1 MTTLFIVMFTNKLV
15 FHENIK
21 TTFQVVDSINKLPV
35 EVYAFEIS
43 LNGFSSEI
51 ERFNKFEIN
60 FLETFFF
67 KSFDKKFKIK
77 PKNFLCAT
85 RGIEFYFD
93 PFEGL
98 HTLKV
103 KINFI
108 TKAMKSELIP
118 FLTELKDQI
127 IDLIGGKI
135 FISLR
140 RIDER
145 EILFQKIMPYSS
157 YDDNM
162 TYEDLSA
169 SNAFP
174 EFYTLDLFD
183 YIHQPMRVIYFK

>member
-1 MTTLFIVMFTNKLV
+1 MFTNKFL
-15 FHENIK
+15 FRDNI
-21 TTFQVVDSINKLPV
+21 TTTYQVVDSIKKLPV
-35 EVYAFEIS
+35 EVYSFDIS
-43 LNGFSSEI
+43 LNGLSSEI

-67 KSFDKKFKIK
+67 KSFDKKFRIK

-98 HTLKV
+98 HTLRI
-103 KINFI
+103 KINII
-108 TKAMKSELIP
+108 TKAMNSELLT
-118 FLTELKDQI
+118 FLTDLKDQI
-127 IDLIGGKI
+127 IDIIGGKI

-140 RIDER
+140 RIDEK
-145 EILFQKIMPYSS
+145 EILFQKVMPYSS
-157 YDDNM
+157 FDDNM

-183 YIHQPMRVIYFK
+183 YIHLPIRVIYFK

>member
-103 KINFI
+103 KINLI

-140 RIDER
+140 RIDDK
-145 EILFQKIMPYSS
+145 EILFQKVMPYSS

>member
-1 MTTLFIVMFTNKLV
+1 MTILFIVMFTNKLL
-15 FHENIK
+15 FRDNISS
-21 TTFQVVDSINKLPV
+21 TYQVVDSIKKLPV
-35 EVYAFEIS
+35 EVYSFDIS

-67 KSFDKKFKIK
+67 KSLNKKFKIK

-98 HTLKV
+98 HMLRIR
-103 KINFI
+103 INLI
-108 TKAMKSELIP
+108 TKAMNSELLT
-118 FLTELKDQI
+118 FLTDLKDQI
-127 IDLIGGKI
+127 IDIIGGKI
-135 FISLR
+135 FVSLI
-140 RIDER
+140 RIDEK
-145 EILFQKIMPYSS
+145 EILFQRLMPFSS

-162 TYEDLSA
+162 TFQDLSA

-183 YIHQPMRVIYFK
+183 YIHQPMRVIYFN

>member
-1 MTTLFIVMFTNKLV
+1 MTILFIVMFTNKLL
-15 FHENIK
+15 FRDNISS
-21 TTFQVVDSINKLPV
+21 TYQVVDSIKKLPV
-35 EVYAFEIS
+35 EVYSFDIS

-67 KSFDKKFKIK
+67 KSLNKKFKIK

-98 HTLKV
+98 HTLRIR
-103 KINFI
+103 INLI
-108 TKAMKSELIP
+108 TKAMNSELLT
-118 FLTELKDQI
+118 FLTDLKDQI
-127 IDLIGGKI
+127 IDIIGGKI
-135 FISLR
+135 FVSLI
-140 RIDER
+140 RIDEK
-145 EILFQKIMPYSS
+145 EILFQRLMPFSS

-162 TYEDLSA
+162 TFQDLSA

-174 EFYTLDLFD
+174 EFYSLDLFD
-183 YIHQPMRVIYFK
+183 YIHQPMRVIYFN

>member
-1 MTTLFIVMFTNKLV
+1 MTILFIVMFTNKLL
-15 FHENIK
+15 FRDNISSTYK
-21 TTFQVVDSINKLPV
+21 VVDSIKKLPV
-35 EVYAFEIS
+35 EVYSFDIS

-67 KSFDKKFKIK
+67 KSLNKKFKIK

-98 HTLKV
+98 HTLRIR
-103 KINFI
+103 INLI
-108 TKAMKSELIP
+108 TKSMNSELLT
-118 FLTELKDQI
+118 FLTDLKDQI
-127 IDLIGGKI
+127 IDIIGGKI
-135 FISLR
+135 FVSLI
-140 RIDER
+140 RIDEK
-145 EILFQKIMPYSS
+145 EILFQRLMPFSS

-162 TYEDLSA
+162 TFQDLSA

-183 YIHQPMRVIYFK
+183 YIHQPMRVIYFN

>member
-21 TTFQVVDSINKLPV
+21 TTYQVVDSVNKLPV

-43 LNGFSSEI
+43 LNGLSSKI

-60 FLETFFF
+60 FLESFFF
-67 KSFDKKFKIK
+67 KNFDKKFKMK

-103 KINFI
+103 KINII

-118 FLTELKDQI
+118 FLTDLKDQI
-127 IDLIGGKI
+127 IDIIGGKI

-140 RIDER
+140 RIDEK

-169 SNAFP
+169 SNAFN

-183 YIHQPMRVIYFK
+183 YIHQPMRVIYFN

>member
-1 MTTLFIVMFTNKLV
+1 MTILFIVMFTNKLL
-15 FHENIK
+15 FRDNISS
-21 TTFQVVDSINKLPV
+21 TYQVVDSIKKLPV
-35 EVYAFEIS
+35 EVYSFDIS

-67 KSFDKKFKIK
+67 KSLNKKFKIK

-98 HTLKV
+98 HTLRIR
-103 KINFI
+103 INLI
-108 TKAMKSELIP
+108 TKAMNSELLT
-118 FLTELKDQI
+118 FLTDLKDQI
-127 IDLIGGKI
+127 IDIICGKI
-135 FISLR
+135 FVSLI
-140 RIDER
+140 RIDEK
-145 EILFQKIMPYSS
+145 EILFQRLMPFSS

-162 TYEDLSA
+162 TFQDLSA

-174 EFYTLDLFD
+174 EFYSLDLFD
-183 YIHQPMRVIYFK
+183 YIHQPMRVIYFN

>member
-1 MTTLFIVMFTNKLV
+1 MFTNKLL
-15 FHENIK
+15 FRDNI
-21 TTFQVVDSINKLPV
+21 TTTYKVVDSIKKLPV
-35 EVYAFEIS
+35 EVYSFDIS
-43 LNGFSSEI
+43 LNGLSSEI

-67 KSFDKKFKIK
+67 KSFNKKFKIK
-77 PKNFLCAT
+77 PKNFLCVT

-98 HTLKV
+98 HTLRI
-103 KINFI
+103 KINLI
-108 TKAMKSELIP
+108 TKAMNSELLN
-118 FLTELKDQI
+118 FLTDLKDQI
-127 IDLIGGKI
+127 IDIIGGNI
-135 FISLR
+135 FVSLIR
-140 RIDER
+140 VDEK
-145 EILFQKIMPYSS
+145 EILFQRIMPFSS

-183 YIHQPMRVIYFK
+183 YIHQPMRVIYFN

>member
-35 EVYAFEIS
+35 EVYAFEVS
-43 LNGFSSEI
+43 LNGLSSKI

-103 KINFI
+103 KINLI

-118 FLTELKDQI
+118 FLTDLKDQI

-162 TYEDLSA
+162 TFEDLSA

-183 YIHQPMRVIYFK
+183 YIHQPMRVMYFN

>member
-1 MTTLFIVMFTNKLV
+1 MTILFIVMFTNKLL
-15 FHENIK
+15 FRDNISSTYK
-21 TTFQVVDSINKLPV
+21 VVDSIKKLPV
-35 EVYAFEIS
+35 EVYSFDIS

-67 KSFDKKFKIK
+67 KSLNKKFKIK

-98 HTLKV
+98 HTLRIR
-103 KINFI
+103 INLI
-108 TKAMKSELIP
+108 TKAVNSELLT
-118 FLTELKDQI
+118 FLTDLKDQI
-127 IDLIGGKI
+127 TDIIGGKI
-135 FISLR
+135 FVSLI
-140 RIDER
+140 RIDEK
-145 EILFQKIMPYSS
+145 EILFQRLMPFSS

-162 TYEDLSA
+162 TFQDLSA

-183 YIHQPMRVIYFK
+183 YIHQPMRVIYFN

>member
-1 MTTLFIVMFTNKLV
+1 MAILTGLNSFSVSF
-15 FHENIK
+15 
-21 TTFQVVDSINKLPV
+21 D
-35 EVYAFEIS
+35 IS

-67 KSFDKKFKIK
+67 KSLNKKFKIK

-98 HTLKV
+98 HTLRIR
-103 KINFI
+103 INLI
-108 TKAMKSELIP
+108 TKAMNSELLT
-118 FLTELKDQI
+118 FLTDLKDQI
-127 IDLIGGKI
+127 IDIIGGKI
-135 FISLR
+135 FVSLI
-140 RIDER
+140 RIDEK
-145 EILFQKIMPYSS
+145 EILFQRLMPFSS

-162 TYEDLSA
+162 TFQDLSA

-174 EFYTLDLFD
+174 EFYSLDLFD
-183 YIHQPMRVIYFK
+183 YIHQPMRVIYFN

>member
-1 MTTLFIVMFTNKLV
+1 MTILFIVMFTNKLL
-15 FHENIK
+15 FRDNISS
-21 TTFQVVDSINKLPV
+21 TYQVVDSIKKLPV
-35 EVYAFEIS
+35 EVYSFDIS

-67 KSFDKKFKIK
+67 KSLNKKFKIK

-98 HTLKV
+98 HTLRIR
-103 KINFI
+103 INLI
-108 TKAMKSELIP
+108 TKAMNSELLT
-118 FLTELKDQI
+118 FLTDLKDQI
-127 IDLIGGKI
+127 IDIIGGNI
-135 FISLR
+135 FVSLIR
-140 RIDER
+140 VDEK
-145 EILFQKIMPYSS
+145 EILFQRIMPFSS

-183 YIHQPMRVIYFK
+183 YIHQPMRVIYFN

>member
-1 MTTLFIVMFTNKLV
+1 MFTNKLL
-15 FHENIK
+15 FRDNISS
-21 TTFQVVDSINKLPV
+21 TYQVVDSIKKLPV
-35 EVYAFEIS
+35 EVYSFDIS

-67 KSFDKKFKIK
+67 KSLNKKFKIK

-98 HTLKV
+98 HMLRIR
-103 KINFI
+103 INLI
-108 TKAMKSELIP
+108 TKAMNSELLT
-118 FLTELKDQI
+118 FLTDLKDQI
-127 IDLIGGKI
+127 IDIIGGKI
-135 FISLR
+135 FVSLI
-140 RIDER
+140 RIDEK
-145 EILFQKIMPYSS
+145 EILFQRLMPFSS

-162 TYEDLSA
+162 TFQDLSA

-183 YIHQPMRVIYFK
+183 YIHQPMRVIYFN

>member
-1 MTTLFIVMFTNKLV
+1 MTILFIVMFTNKLL
-15 FHENIK
+15 FRDNIK
-21 TTFQVVDSINKLPV
+21 TTYKVVDSIKKLPI
-35 EVYAFEIS
+35 EVYSFDIS
-43 LNGFSSEI
+43 LNGLSSEI

-60 FLETFFF
+60 FLESFFF

-103 KINFI
+103 KINII

-118 FLTELKDQI
+118 FLTDLKDQI
-127 IDLIGGKI
+127 IDVIGGKI
-135 FISLR
+135 FISLI
-140 RIDER
+140 RIDEK

>member
-1 MTTLFIVMFTNKLV
+1 MFTNKFL
-15 FHENIK
+15 FRDNI
-21 TTFQVVDSINKLPV
+21 TTTYQVVDSIKKLPV
-35 EVYAFEIS
+35 EVYSFDIS
-43 LNGFSSEI
+43 LNGLSSEI

-67 KSFDKKFKIK
+67 KSFNKKFKTK

-98 HTLKV
+98 HTLRI
-103 KINFI
+103 KINLI
-108 TKAMKSELIP
+108 TKAMNSELLT
-118 FLTELKDQI
+118 FLTDLKDQI
-127 IDLIGGKI
+127 IDIIGGNI
-135 FISLR
+135 FVSLLR
-140 RIDER
+140 VDEK
-145 EILFQKIMPYSS
+145 EILFQRIMPFSS

-183 YIHQPMRVIYFK
+183 YIHQPMRVIYFN

>member
-1 MTTLFIVMFTNKLV
+1 MTILFIVMFTNKLL
-15 FHENIK
+15 FRDNISS
-21 TTFQVVDSINKLPV
+21 TYQVVDSIKKLPV
-35 EVYAFEIS
+35 EVYSFDIS

-67 KSFDKKFKIK
+67 KSLNKKFKIK

-98 HTLKV
+98 HTLRIR
-103 KINFI
+103 INLI
-108 TKAMKSELIP
+108 TKAMNSELLT
-118 FLTELKDQI
+118 FLTDLKDQI
-127 IDLIGGKI
+127 IDIIGGKI
-135 FISLR
+135 FVSLI
-140 RIDER
+140 RIDEK
-145 EILFQKIMPYSS
+145 EILFQRLMPFSS

-162 TYEDLSA
+162 TFQDLSA

-183 YIHQPMRVIYFK
+183 YIHQPMRVIYFN

>member
-1 MTTLFIVMFTNKLV
+1 MTILFIVMFTNKLL
-15 FHENIK
+15 FRDNISS
-21 TTFQVVDSINKLPV
+21 TYQVVDSIKKLPV
-35 EVYAFEIS
+35 EVYSFDIS

-67 KSFDKKFKIK
+67 KSLNKKFKIK
-77 PKNFLCAT
+77 PKNFMCAT

-98 HTLKV
+98 HTLRIR
-103 KINFI
+103 INLI
-108 TKAMKSELIP
+108 TKAMNSELLT
-118 FLTELKDQI
+118 FLTDLKDQI
-127 IDLIGGKI
+127 IDIIGGKI
-135 FISLR
+135 FVSLI
-140 RIDER
+140 RIDEK
-145 EILFQKIMPYSS
+145 EILFQRLMPFSS

-162 TYEDLSA
+162 TFQDLSA

-183 YIHQPMRVIYFK
+183 YIHQPMRVIYFN

>member
-1 MTTLFIVMFTNKLV
+1 MFTNKLV

-67 KSFDKKFKIK
+67 KSFDKKFKTK

-103 KINFI
+103 KINLI

-118 FLTELKDQI
+118 FFTDLKDQI

-162 TYEDLSA
+162 TFEDLSA

-183 YIHQPMRVIYFK
+183 YIHQPMRVIYFN

>member
-1 MTTLFIVMFTNKLV
+1 MTILFIVMFTNKLL
-15 FHENIK
+15 FRDNIK
-21 TTFQVVDSINKLPV
+21 TTYKVVDSIKKLPV
-35 EVYAFEIS
+35 EVYSFDIS
-43 LNGFSSEI
+43 LNGLSSEI

-60 FLETFFF
+60 FLESFFF

-103 KINFI
+103 KINII

-118 FLTELKDQI
+118 FLTDLKDQI
-127 IDLIGGKI
+127 IDVIGGKI
-135 FISLR
+135 FVSLR
-140 RIDER
+140 RIDEK

>member
-43 LNGFSSEI
+43 LNGLSSEI
-51 ERFNKFEIN
+51 QRFNKFEIN

-103 KINFI
+103 KINLI

-118 FLTELKDQI
+118 FLTDLKDQI

-162 TYEDLSA
+162 TFEDLSA

-183 YIHQPMRVIYFK
+183 YIHQPMRVMYFN

>member
-1 MTTLFIVMFTNKLV
+1 MTILFIVMFTNKLL
-15 FHENIK
+15 FRDNI
-21 TTFQVVDSINKLPV
+21 TTTYKVVDSIKKLPV
-35 EVYAFEIS
+35 EVYSFDIS
-43 LNGFSSEI
+43 LNGLSSEI

-60 FLETFFF
+60 FLESFFF

-103 KINFI
+103 KINII

-118 FLTELKDQI
+118 FLTDLKDQI
-127 IDLIGGKI
+127 IDVIGGKI
-135 FISLR
+135 FISLI
-140 RIDER
+140 RIDEK